1 MDLYNVFVSA
11 LVYLWASLVAQL
23 KKNQPAMRE
32 TWVRSLGW
40 EDTWRRG
47 MATYSPWG
55 LQRVGHN
62 SATFTS
68 LSLKQNKMPQ
78 IRWLKQQTFN
88 FLLVLETGI
97 PRSECLGT
105 FLSSDKGSRF
115 GLQMD
120 AFLLGAHVAFP
131 WCIHEDRK
139 RDREAE

>member
-68 LSLKQNKMPQ
+68 LSLKQNKMP
-78 IRWLKQQTFN
+78 
-88 FLLVLETGI
+88 
-97 PRSECLGT
+97 
-105 FLSSDKGSRF
+105 
-115 GLQMD
+115 
-120 AFLLGAHVAFP
+120 
-131 WCIHEDRK
+131 
-139 RDREAE
+139 